1 LSGSLLRLARWV
13 LFIQSYDGQSEVW
26 QMLTG
31 RAGGGTGMIDQ
42 GYAVNAIYPATVT
55 GVTHI
60 DWTRGATFDVELTS
74 GSGQIAAPNVEV
86 EGRVT
91 CG

>member
-1 LSGSLLRLARWV
+1 
-13 LFIQSYDGQSEVW
+13 
-26 QMLTG
+26 
-31 RAGGGTGMIDQ
+31 MIDQ

-60 DWTRGATFDVELTS
+60 DWTHGATFDVELTS